1 MEHLSNRSL
10 FFENLALTS
19 DFPMALEIESA
30 KGVYMYDANGKSY
43 IDFISGI
50 SVSNVGHGNSN
61 VIEAIKSQADKHA
74 HLMVYG
80 EFIQSPQVNYAKLL
94 SSTLPESLNNVFFT
108 NSGAEAIEGAIKL
121 AKRASG
127 RTEMIS
133 FKDAYHGST
142 HGALSLMGN
151 EFFKQAFRP
160 LLPDVKILLTDSI
173 GELDKISESTACVVI
188 ETLRGESGAEEN
200 SIEFLMALRK
210 KCTDTGALLIFDEIQ
225 CGMGRT
231 GKIWAFEHY
240 NVIPDILVTAKGLG
254 GGMPLGAFIS
264 SAYLM
269 GQLRNNPVLGHITTF
284 GGHPV
289 CCAAGM
295 AALELIMNE
304 NWLNEVDAKEKLIRK
319 KLVHPIIKQIRGKGL
334 MLAAELE
341 SFEVNLAFIKYCL
354 EFGLITDWFLFC
366 DNAFRIAP
374 PLCIS
379 FEEIETALAI
389 ILKALDKIKESSS

>member
-1 MEHLSNRSL
+1 MEHVSNRSL

-19 DFPMALEIESA
+19 DFPMSLEIESA
-30 KGVYMYDANGKSY
+30 KGVFMYDTDGKSY
-43 IDFISGI
+43 LDFISGI
-50 SVSNVGHGNSN
+50 SVSNVGHGNSK
-61 VIEAIKSQADKHA
+61 VIEAIKSQAEKHA

-94 SSTLPESLNNVFFT
+94 STTLPENLNNVFFT
-108 NSGAEAIEGAIKL
+108 NSGTEAIEGALKL
-121 AKRASG
+121 AKRATG

-133 FKDAYHGST
+133 FKDSYHGST

-173 GELDKISESTACVVI
+173 DELNKISEKTACVVI
-188 ETLRGESGAEEN
+188 ETLRGEAGAIEN
-200 SIEFLMALRK
+200 SEEFLQELRK
-210 KCTDTGALLIFDEIQ
+210 KCTETGALLIFDEIQ

-231 GKIWAFEHY
+231 GKLWAFEHY
-240 NVIPDILVTAKGLG
+240 NVVPDILVTAKGLG

-264 SAYLM
+264 STYLM
-269 GQLRNNPVLGHITTF
+269 KQLRNNPVLGNITTF
-284 GGHPV
+284 GGHPL

-295 AALELIMNE
+295 AALQLILSE
-304 NWLNEVDAKEKLIRK
+304 NWLNEIPNKEKFIREN
-319 KLVHPIIKQIRGKGL
+319 LRHPSIKQIRGRGL
-334 MLAAELE
+334 MMAAELE
-341 SFEVNLAFIKYCL
+341 SFEVNLAFIKCCL
-354 EFGLITDWFLFC
+354 ELGLITDWFLFC

-379 FEEIETALAI
+379 FKELEKALQI
-389 ILKALDKIKESSS
+389 INSALDKIK